1 MDTFCLHRL
10 VGAVRDCLTR
20 AGLSGYKLWRVED
33 PESWFDLE
41 SLFLFLERRRC
52 RELPLSEGGRA
63 AEPFETR
70 RVFVRG
76 RRREMWRESREGVVY
91 VTGDSLVTLVTFIDA
106 YGGFEKVVIAGQ
118 RKRGAFQKLL
128 DAVSAFDLKLTR
140 DSAWIE
146 VIGGHSIL
154 RPTGLD
160 WNDVV
165 LPASLRDDLRL
176 QVDSFFSAGTLYRK
190 LGIPYR
196 RGLLFTGPPGNG
208 KTSVLRVIA
217 SQRKEP
223 FVWMTGRPGDDDER
237 LERAID
243 RAVVLS
249 PSILCLE
256 DVDSL
261 LAKDGCL
268 SQFLNRL
275 DGLAPLE
282 GVMILATTNHPEELD
297 AAITNRPSRFD
308 RIFVFDN
315 PATPERRAYLRKQ
328 FGSAFDERLVSKSE
342 GLSFAQLKEGWVSAC
357 LEAVQAGRTSPEA
370 EAAHR
375 AFDRLRDQR
384 EARTGEWTSPRAV
397 GFQRPIL
404 SRRADPPSESSL

>member
-10 VGAVRDCLTR
+10 VGAVSDALSR
-20 AGLSGYKLWRVED
+20 AGLSGFKLWRVED
-33 PESWFDLE
+33 PESWFDFE
-41 SLFLFLERRRC
+41 SLFQFLDRRRH
-52 RELPLSEGGRA
+52 RELPLSEGVRR

-70 RVFVRG
+70 RVFMRG

-91 VTGDSLVTLVTFIDA
+91 VVGDVGVTLVTFIDA
-106 YGGFEKVVIAGQ
+106 YGGFEKAVIAGE
-118 RKRGAFQKLL
+118 RRRGAFQKFL
-128 DAVSAFDLKLTR
+128 DAVSAFDLELSR
-140 DSAWIE
+140 RSAWIE
-146 VIGGHSIL
+146 VIGGDSIL
-154 RPTGLD
+154 RPAGLD

-176 QVDSFFSAGTLYRK
+176 QVDSFFSAGALYKK

-217 SQRKEP
+217 SQRREP
-223 FVWMTGRPGDDDER
+223 FVWMTGKPGDEDDR

-261 LAKDGCL
+261 LSKDGCL

-282 GVMILATTNHPEELD
+282 GVLILATTNHPEDLD

-315 PATPERRAYLRKQ
+315 PAAPERRTYLRHQ
-328 FGSAFDERLVSKSE
+328 FGSSFDERLVPKSE
-342 GLSFAQLKEGWVSAC
+342 GLSFAQLKEAWVSAC
-357 LEAVQAGRTSPEA
+357 LEAVQAGRMAPES
-370 EAAHR
+370 EAALR
-375 AFDRLRDQR
+375 AFKRFRDLRD
-384 EARTGEWTSPRAV
+384 ARSGEWTTGRPV

-404 SRRADPPSESSL
+404 SRRAPDPESG